1 MEYRF
6 TMGKDERVLYTAV
19 LKKEEGESVEG
30 EDVYARLCKMGK
42 LLLEEK
48 EEELLPLMEEYQEKE
63 LSLSKVLHD

>member
-30 EDVYARLCKMGK
+30 EDVYALLCKMGK
-42 LLLEEK
+42 LLL
-48 EEELLPLMEEYQEKE
+48 
-63 LSLSKVLHD
+63 